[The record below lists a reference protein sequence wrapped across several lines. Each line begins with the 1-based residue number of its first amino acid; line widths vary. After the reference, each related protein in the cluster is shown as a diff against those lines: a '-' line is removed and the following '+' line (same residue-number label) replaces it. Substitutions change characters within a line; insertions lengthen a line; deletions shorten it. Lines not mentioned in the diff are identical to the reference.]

1 MISEQPPNFINGSEE
16 REGNKR
22 REIETFVESEYDKDV
37 SPERAHELHKELVTV
52 ADFLQENGIDFY
64 VAGGSGLDLLDGK
77 WDRDHQDLDVQIF
90 SRDRGQ
96 FYDVAIAAGFLI
108 TDPER
113 KQLKKVEILDE
124 DRENAFLFR
133 SDDHGVVQF
142 EVIYLAESEGE
153 VQLRDN
159 VSVPLKLFEQTP
171 RTQIDGRDIRLQPPE
186 VILFYKLLDGRR
198 KDLKD
203 IQTTLAQL
211 SDEQKANLEDI
222 ISRAGL
228 KFLVGDKS
236 PSSMT
241 ELLQLASQADV
252 VKRENFFTKKLV
264 TIESELV
271 AELMKTAED
280 IYKVREGA
288 KSRDNFVK
296 ALVEKYEG
304 FMPERRAIIEQM
316 TEQLFEEPQPSLEDF
331 KQWAHGLVQSQ
342 ITERVKQK
350 VLADYKNEHLWE
362 IQKAEAQ

>member
-1 MISEQPPNFINGSEE
+1 M
-16 REGNKR
+16 
-22 REIETFVESEYDKDV
+22 
-37 SPERAHELHKELVTV
+37 
-52 ADFLQENGIDFY
+52 
-64 VAGGSGLDLLDGK
+64 
-77 WDRDHQDLDVQIF
+77 
-90 SRDRGQ
+90 
-96 FYDVAIAAGFLI
+96 
-108 TDPER
+108 
-113 KQLKKVEILDE
+113 KKHI
-124 DRENAFLFR
+124 
-133 SDDHGVVQF
+133 
-142 EVIYLAESEGE
+142 
-153 VQLRDN
+153 
-159 VSVPLKLFEQTP
+159 KT
-171 RTQIDGRDIRLQPPE
+171 
-186 VILFYKLLDGRR
+186 K
-198 KDLKD
+198 K
-203 IQTTLAQL
+203 L

-362 IQKAEAQ
+362 IQKAEAK